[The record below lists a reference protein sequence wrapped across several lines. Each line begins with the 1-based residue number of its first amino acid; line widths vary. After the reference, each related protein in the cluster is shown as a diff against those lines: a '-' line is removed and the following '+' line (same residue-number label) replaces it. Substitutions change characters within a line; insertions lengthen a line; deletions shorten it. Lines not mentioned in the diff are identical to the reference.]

1 MLPLTYLPCLI
12 FHFVLSLHM
21 HLNVKLTSS
30 LRLCFFLQHMGDF
43 NYPRLADFGA
53 AISGANKLLCQEVLE
68 ELDVRVLLEAPFT
81 YLHFIITLPC
91 YVIDVW
97 NAQLGCLC
105 TAITNIFV
113 PIRNQEHSCIHGAHS
128 HLQDFGPLVHMHA
141 RNVLEMKRDCLN
153 FIFNAPE
160 FAMYLFTVCTIALSF
175 LVPHTFRETL

>member
-1 MLPLTYLPCLI
+1 MFFSSAYGWLQLPKTSRLWCCYFRCQQVALPGSSWRVRRKGSPGGS
-12 FHFVLSLHM
+12 FF
-21 HLNVKLTSS
+21 LNVYYI
-30 LRLCFFLQHMGDF
+30 LC
-43 NYPRLADFGA
+43 
-53 AISGANKLLCQEVLE
+53 C
-68 ELDVRVLLEAPFT
+68 FT
-81 YLHFIITLPC
+81 CLHFIITLPC

-97 NAQLGCLC
+97 NAQVGCLC

>member
-1 MLPLTYLPCLI
+1 
-12 FHFVLSLHM
+12 
-21 HLNVKLTSS
+21 
-30 LRLCFFLQHMGDF
+30 MGDF

-81 YLHFIITLPC
+81 CLHFIITLPC

-128 HLQDFGPLVHMHA
+128 HLQDFGPPVHMHA

>member
-68 ELDVRVLLEAPFT
+68 ELDVRVLLEAPFF
-81 YLHFIITLPC
+81 LMFIIFC
-91 YVIDVW
+91 V
-97 NAQLGCLC
+97 A
-105 TAITNIFV
+105 
-113 PIRNQEHSCIHGAHS
+113 
-128 HLQDFGPLVHMHA
+128 
-141 RNVLEMKRDCLN
+141 
-153 FIFNAPE
+153 
-160 FAMYLFTVCTIALSF
+160 
-175 LVPHTFRETL
+175 